1 MAAVNADIKPNGV
14 NQRDVVDLL
23 YDLTTSLQGLA
34 NKLDAD
40 DAGVSTYLSGAVTA
54 VFNVVI
60 TDTKGNT
67 VNLAGAESS
76 TVAPLYI
83 ISPNGLTNE
92 ALLEWMYQW
101 VASLYA
107 MCVLLDGSAEA
118 ALTTYVANVYT
129 AIMTDR
135 IVNRRGETTG
145 ASYTFTFN
153 SVDKDGGQFVDWL
166 YDAVNAIETLTE
178 QLDTDGLGDTDYEA
192 LWFTNNIPLTV
203 ENSAG
208 NRVGN

>member
-34 NKLDAD
+34 SKLDAD
-40 DAGVSTYLSGAVTA
+40 DVVVSTYLSGAVTA

-67 VNLAGAESS
+67 VNLAGTESS

-107 MCVLLDGSAEA
+107 MCVLLDGSPVA

-135 IVNRRGETTG
+135 IVNRRGETAGSGTD
-145 ASYTFTFN
+145 FTFN